1 MKLVCRHGTMPSL
14 PLVFLAVI
22 LHSANK
28 ADGQEPFV
36 CRSPAIADI
45 VVLLDESWSVGLIN
59 FRVVRSFLE
68 LFVTAFLVGS
78 DKTRVGLAQYGT
90 KPRTA
95 WHLNALSTK
104 EAVISAIREIKYKG
118 GSTRTG
124 LALTYIL
131 EKCFTAESGARLGIP
146 KVGIFITDGVSE
158 DDVLLPARRLRDAG
172 VEMFAI
178 GVKNADENELNAIA
192 SDPPQSHV
200 YNVPNFK
207 MLSTI
212 VESLTRTVCDRVE
225 QQDRTI
231 QGSSVTSPSTA
242 QSISTDETT
251 IMMIESTAVTTGA
264 ENHSSESEASTMLS
278 TQSSVMVT
286 TGFST
291 ATQGSTT
298 TLEANKVTM
307 AELLMD
313 FTTSKGQQDTCD
325 VEFSPARV
333 IVRYGDP
340 VTVTCHTN
348 RTDFRA
354 MGWEA
359 SVGAVR
365 VEGSN
370 SAVWNVSSLTVWD
383 AEPKCYLN
391 FRAPPKQCDKR
402 VNLTIYKLPE
412 YLSIDGPEVIEKGKK
427 FNITYEVKD
436 VAPIN
441 NVWVKLYRDGVMIE
455 RKHLGQNNEKK
466 PESGNVTFTVS
477 ADRKDQ
483 GWNYTCVVEFDFSF
497 VRIEHFNSSNLLK
510 VTPYAFDEEL
520 EILLVNSSEYIEV
533 GASFN
538 ATCVLRN
545 SFPMADIQMRMHFNG
560 SECEVDVKQTPE
572 QVSATA
578 TLVQPSNLNGTITCT
593 ANMRSLSKSSQR
605 NVVGYK
611 LPKPVLKM
619 PNHAHVGEPVMVK
632 CEVNESDTADVV
644 LYMLIPKLNINET
657 KAAGIPIDKTFNAT
671 KSHNNMK
678 IICVTEQRTAAVQKQ
693 EMMTLTV
700 FYEPSVSLNTSENTI
715 RISHG
720 GDISIQCIADGSPAP
735 EVTWNYK
742 EEPNV
747 QIVNATILNVKTA
760 TSMNN
765 GVYKC
770 QANNKHGNATTTFT
784 LEVTS
789 TSSWFIW
796 VIVGAI
802 LLIFLIVVGVVCCI
816 YKRKQKRGSYKV
828 CPNGTVIPNGGLEEI
843 PLAPEQKQSMQNG
856 ELS

>member
-1 MKLVCRHGTMPSL
+1 MKYQRSSLACSSHALPRVPRITSGLALLRSKQTCHETSRAAQPVLSVKLSCRPTG
-14 PLVFLAVI
+14 VVLAVTAEKR
-22 LHSANK
+22 LA
-28 ADGQEPFV
+28 G
-36 CRSPAIADI
+36 CRSSVTPLLNITSVRQSDAKEPPLGQAD
-45 VVLLDESWSVGLIN
+45 WSL
-59 FRVVRSFLE
+59 R
-68 LFVTAFLVGS
+68 
-78 DKTRVGLAQYGT
+78 GLAQYGT

-231 QGSSVTSPSTA
+231 
-242 QSISTDETT
+242 
-251 IMMIESTAVTTGA
+251 
-264 ENHSSESEASTMLS
+264 
-278 TQSSVMVT
+278 
-286 TGFST
+286 
-291 ATQGSTT
+291 QGSTT